1 MIIIAIFREMTSK
14 WYQGQLGGP
23 NYLLVTSLLPERQI
37 TNQLTAL
44 CCFRITI
51 ATTHITPFLIVLK
64 LFFSAKVFQA
74 SSNSIKRTFKS
85 HQTMP
90 LSSHWLFK
98 SACISHSCCFLGNK
112 EVRFERY

>member
-51 ATTHITPFLIVLK
+51 ATTHITPLKHYTELYVIVLK
-64 LFFSAKVFQA
+64 LFFFG
-74 SSNSIKRTFKS
+74 KS
-85 HQTMP
+85 
-90 LSSHWLFK
+90 LS
-98 SACISHSCCFLGNK
+98 G
-112 EVRFERY
+112 

>member
-51 ATTHITPFLIVLK
+51 ATTHITPLNTLYRVVRDRLK
-64 LFFSAKVFQA
+64 AVFFG
-74 SSNSIKRTFKS
+74 KS
-85 HQTMP
+85 
-90 LSSHWLFK
+90 LSGW
-98 SACISHSCCFLGNK
+98 
-112 EVRFERY
+112 